1 MIENV
6 ISTLENL
13 LGLSPQDSSAGSFL
27 QLNGQLQFQHDVEVD
42 HRRWPETSF
51 WIVGRELLLYHYLDL
66 SSIPRKQRSKVLGQK
81 TDQLSPF
88 VDTGHYAIDQE
99 GHIMLWLWDEE
110 LRKSAFQ
117 EALAGYSALAN
128 HILSLEVIPETLLHA
143 KGQEG
148 KEKVACTVG
157 EDDQIW
163 RSGKLV
169 SSLWVN
175 RIDGDV
181 TADLEVEA
189 NFLGGPWTDNVD
201 AWPVFSEQLLWR
213 SGILIL
219 LLVAVF
225 QMGSAA
231 GFVWKSSTLSEQ
243 LESAREQVASLAR
256 IRSEVRSLKTRNNQL
271 LESMGRYDQLSILA
285 EFDGLIPQTATITE
299 WIYLD
304 ETLRVQLK
312 DKNLD
317 NRDYLERLGNSRLFN
332 DASIA
337 PGSDA
342 QSAIVSLEVGR

>member
-1 MIENV
+1 
-6 ISTLENL
+6 
-13 LGLSPQDSSAGSFL
+13 
-27 QLNGQLQFQHDVEVD
+27 
-42 HRRWPETSF
+42 
-51 WIVGRELLLYHYLDL
+51 
-66 SSIPRKQRSKVLGQK
+66 
-81 TDQLSPF
+81 
-88 VDTGHYAIDQE
+88 
-99 GHIMLWLWDEE
+99 MLWLWDEE